1 MGWALLVGQ
10 CRPAAIRLHA
20 DEPNHVRGVVPTLRH
35 LGECEDGS
43 PGFRPRGS
51 VPFEKGQGMIQLRDR
66 VEELLLLRSYIDEE
80 GYIVEYTGD
89 HEWEWELDELID

>member
-1 MGWALLVGQ
+1 
-10 CRPAAIRLHA
+10 
-20 DEPNHVRGVVPTLRH
+20 
-35 LGECEDGS
+35 
-43 PGFRPRGS
+43 
-51 VPFEKGQGMIQLRDR
+51 MIQLRDR